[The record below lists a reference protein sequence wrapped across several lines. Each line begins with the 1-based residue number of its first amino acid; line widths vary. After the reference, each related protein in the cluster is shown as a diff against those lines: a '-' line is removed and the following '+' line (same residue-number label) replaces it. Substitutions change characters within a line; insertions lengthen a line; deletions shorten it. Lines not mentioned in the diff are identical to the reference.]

1 MTMERWRVDDPQS
14 RADAAEA
21 DAEAQ
26 FERLQRL
33 MDLLEEPARRAD
45 AMFRLETWLRL
56 HSPHAGASS

>member
-1 MTMERWRVDDPQS
+1 MDDAQS

-21 DAEAQ
+21 EAEAQ

-45 AMFRLETWLRL
+45 AMFRLEAWLRL
-56 HSPHAGASS
+56 HPPHAGASG